1 MGSRFNKKKFKDKN
15 RRPDFA
21 PKRNPF
27 ELLESVN
34 KNKDKIIQ
42 YVNYQQPD
50 KAHQW
55 LGYLR
60 ENQKDT
66 PELLAKSL
74 CDISEKITDNDII
87 IELLKEAAELNPVDS
102 LTLNSYARALAD
114 AGEYEKAFRLF
125 EESLNLKR
133 YDITLNSYA
142 RALADAGEYE
152 KAFELFEESLTL
164 KRDNS
169 VTLNSYATALSG
181 KGEYEKAFRLFEES
195 LAIKRSDSVTL
206 TSYATALAGKGEY
219 EKAFELFEESLTIK
233 RSDSVTLTSYGQ
245 ALIRAE
251 LPKEAIE
258 KFKES
263 LILDPDDS
271 ITLSLYGIALQMIG
285 EYQEAVEKFERVKL
299 EKRPQGFINFIY
311 LTIGN
316 LYYALRNKQEGNRY
330 FDLAIENSES
340 SDADKL
346 RTAHNILAVK
356 PYDEQAVNILKE
368 IIKTSPSYSQ
378 ALKALSLNSD
388 AKGLFEQHKG
398 KMTSENSLQD
408 TASLN
413 RALYHK
419 IQNEIAILKE
429 ILHEIITDTKTQ
441 DETLLSV
448 QKRIHIILEEIRRR
462 RNIEAAEV
470 HNIPMDDYEAIL
482 LIVSKTAHDI
492 VDFAG
497 NEIATIKEYIW
508 DKLSESNKDDARRS
522 SFQDLYKYIQSTLA
536 ALNDLKSVNEG
547 IRIKNSRFKIKQ
559 LFETWQHTS
568 KIRHAALVLNIKTP
582 EEEIKGDEQKIKG
595 FINELVEN
603 SLKHNADKN
612 NFQIKIIADVSTNPN
627 IKSFGKRSK
636 FPSDRK
642 YLHIQFSDNGK
653 GILKDKKDWVFLPLT
668 TTAKSNEGSGLGL
681 FTIKKTL
688 KEMHGYIEENG
699 FDGVNF
705 DIYIPYG
712 EET

>member
-1 MGSRFNKKKFKDKN
+1 MGNRFNKKKFKDKN

-87 IELLKEAAELNPVDS
+87 IELLDEAIQLNPVDS
-102 LTLNSYARALAD
+102 VTLNSYATALGN

-125 EESLNLKR
+125 EESL
-133 YDITLNSYA
+133 
-142 RALADAGEYE
+142 
-152 KAFELFEESLTL
+152 EL
-164 KRDNS
+164 
-169 VTLNSYATALSG
+169 
-181 KGEYEKAFRLFEES
+181 
-195 LAIKRSDSVTL
+195 KRSDSVTL
-206 TSYATALAGKGEY
+206 N
-219 EKAFELFEESLTIK
+219 
-233 RSDSVTLTSYGQ
+233 SYGQ

-251 LPKEAIE
+251 LPNEAIE
-258 KFKES
+258 NLKES
-263 LILDPDDS
+263 LKIDPDDS
-271 ITLSLYGIALQMIG
+271 IALFLYGIALQMIG
-285 EYQEAVEKFERVKL
+285 KYQEAIEIFERVKL
-299 EKRPQGFINFIY
+299 RKQPQNFIY

-316 LYYALRNKQEGNRY
+316 LYYAIGNKQQGNRY
-330 FDLAIENSES
+330 FDLAIGNSES
-340 SDADKL
+340 SDAEKL
-346 RTAHNILAVK
+346 TVARNILAVK
-356 PYDEQAVNILKE
+356 YYDEQAVNILKE
-368 IIKTSPSYSQ
+368 IVRTSPSYSQ

-429 ILHEIITDTKTQ
+429 ILHEIITDTNTQ

-470 HNIPMDDYEAIL
+470 HKIPMDDYEAIL

-492 VDFAG
+492 VDFVG

-699 FDGVNF
+699 VDGVNF

-712 EET
+712 DEI